1 MSNLSDYSFDKV
13 FDVEH
18 SYLRSLRNSVKKNS
32 IAKYILFFLLIFGIL
47 SIFTTIILNYNN
59 QEEEL
64 I

>member
-1 MSNLSDYSFDKV
+1 MSNLSDYSYDKV
-13 FDVEH
+13 FDIAPVIK
-18 SYLRSLRNSVKKNS
+18 SLKKNS

>member
-13 FDVEH
+13 FDVTP
-18 SYLRSLRNSVKKNS
+18 LIRSVKKNS

-64 I
+64 V

>member
-1 MSNLSDYSFDKV
+1 MSNLSDYSYDKV
-13 FDVEH
+13 FDITPVIK
-18 SYLRSLRNSVKKNS
+18 SLKKNS

-47 SIFTTIILNYNN
+47 SISTTIILNYNN

>member
-1 MSNLSDYSFDKV
+1 MTNKNFSDDSFDKI
-13 FDVEH
+13 FDVTP
-18 SYLRSLRNSVKKNS
+18 LRNSIKNNS

-64 I
+64 E

>member
-1 MSNLSDYSFDKV
+1 MSNLSDYSYDKV
-13 FDVEH
+13 FDITPVIK
-18 SYLRSLRNSVKKNS
+18 SIKNNS

-47 SIFTTIILNYNN
+47 SISTTIILNYNN

>member
-13 FDVEH
+13 FDITPIIK
-18 SYLRSLRNSVKKNS
+18 SVKNNS